1 MSRPPA
7 LHQGLRHCRGGGLA
21 PFPPGHHPPRGLGG
35 HFRGSGVGAKPG
47 PGCCRVIAPVGREAP
62 KHRKRGRRV
71 QSQRPLCYS

>member
-7 LHQGLRHCRGGGLA
+7 LRQGLQHCRGGGSL
-21 PFPPGHHPPRGLGG
+21 PSLPTPPTTRPGGALPRG
-35 HFRGSGVGAKPG
+35 GVGAKPG